1 MARKKKEDFDVVTA
15 SQTDDGIVVITSLNE
30 LSEERMNNVIRN
42 AVASYDPEN

>member
-15 SQTDDGIVVITSLNE
+15 SQTDDGTVVITSLNE

-42 AVASYDPEN
+42 AVGKLMC